1 MSTMIKDK
9 SSFDYFVDGLV
20 VLVVAAAIVL
30 CIPVAL
36 IVLAFYGLLKRT
48 F

>member
-1 MSTMIKDK
+1 MIKEK
-9 SSFDYFVDGLV
+9 TTFDYFVDGLV
-20 VLVVAAAIVL
+20 VLVAAAAIVL

-36 IVLAFYGLLKRT
+36 IILAFYGLLKRT